1 MDSKLFLTILITI
14 FFLDIG
20 LAKDQ
25 VMQWK
30 NYAGNKD
37 FVDYGGG
44 IISFDC
50 IKAHNQTCHAKSA
63 LNNLRQGKKIDLD
76 LTGGKNPVK
85 TLCFK
90 LEGTTSVYKLVSK
103 SKKTEETFC
112 DFKDGSSVRVGD
124 LWRVYLQN

>member
-1 MDSKLFLTILITI
+1 MGIKLFLTILITI
-14 FFLDIG
+14 FSVRVGF
-20 LAKDQ
+20 AKDQ
-25 VMQWK
+25 VMQWQ
-30 NYAGNKD
+30 NYAGYKD

-50 IKAHNQTCHAKSA
+50 IKAHNKTCHAKSA
-63 LNNLRQGKKIDLD
+63 LNSLKQRKKIDLD

-90 LEGTTSVYKLVSK
+90 LEGTTSVYKQVSMN
-103 SKKTEETFC
+103 KKIEETFC
-112 DFKDGSSVRVGD
+112 DFKDGSSIRVGD